1 MRRTHVI
8 AVIALTLSA
17 TVSPAGSTSASTSAE
32 HHRPSAVGRDA
43 AADRALRRADA
54 VLDGVGTGDDATL
67 ALRDLARALPSLD
80 PAERQ
85 RANALLARPTSQTDP
100 YGDTYRAP
108 AKRTC
113 SDSVELCVHWVSRT
127 SDAPPSRTW
136 VNRTLDI
143 LEQTWA
149 AELGAPLNYRRPA
162 RDGTRGDD
170 SRFDVYLKDVGVNG
184 VYGYCVPER
193 RTNAS
198 RWAASGYCVL
208 DDDFARSQ
216 FNQDRIVSLK
226 ATAAHE
232 FFHAVQFAYDYAE
245 DAWFMEATAT
255 WMEEQVFD
263 EVNDNRQYLPAGQLG
278 VPDLPL
284 DTFQNP
290 GAAHY
295 GNWVFFEYLSTRFG
309 SDVVRTAWRQAAAD
323 GGDRGRW
330 SMQAVKDALPI
341 GFRGVFGQYAASN
354 TAPSEDYPEGA
365 EWRAAPNSRKHDLTD
380 ADRKSRGSLVI
391 DHLAS
396 KNLRIRPGE
405 GVGADWDLRVTI
417 EGPPA
422 GTSPVANVL
431 VHKQDGSVG
440 PAMPVPLDATGDGTL
455 AVSFD
460 VRKVTITLANA
471 SSRYDCW
478 EGTAYSCRGIAT
490 DDDQR
495 FDYRVRALPPD

>member
-17 TVSPAGSTSASTSAE
+17 TVLPVGSTSASTSAE
-32 HHRPSAVGRDA
+32 QHRPSAVGRDA
-43 AADRALRRADA
+43 AAERALHRADA
-54 VLDGVGTGDDATL
+54 VLDGVGTGEDATL

-100 YGDTYRAP
+100 YGDVYRAP
-108 AKRTC
+108 SKRTC
-113 SDSVELCVHWVSRT
+113 SLEIEICVHWVSRT

-136 VNRTLDI
+136 VTRTMDI
-143 LEQTWA
+143 LEQAWA
-149 AELGAPLNYRRPA
+149 HEVGLLNYRRPA
-162 RDGTRGDD
+162 RDGNRGDD
-170 SRFDVYLKDVGVNG
+170 SKFDVYLKDVGVSG

-193 RTNAS
+193 TTTAS
-198 RWAASGYCVL
+198 RWTASGYCVL

-216 FNQDRIVSLK
+216 FDQDPIVSLK

-278 VPDLPL
+278 VPERPL

-295 GNWVFFEYLSTRFG
+295 GNWVFFEYLSERF
-309 SDVVRTAWRQAAAD
+309 DPEIVRTAWQAAAAD
-323 GGDRGRW
+323 GAKRGRF
-330 SMQAVKDALPI
+330 SMQAVKDALPV
-341 GFRGVFGQYAASN
+341 GFRGVFGRYAASN
-354 TAPSEDYPEGA
+354 TAPSLDYPEGDQ
-365 EWRAAPNSRKHDLTD
+365 WRAAPNSRKHVLSGADL
-380 ADRKSRGSLVI
+380 KSRGSLGI

-396 KNLRIRPGE
+396 KNVRINPGE
-405 GVGADWDLRVTI
+405 GVGAGWELRVTI
-417 EGPPA
+417 DGPPA
-422 GTSPVANVL
+422 GTSPVANIL

-440 PAMPVPLDATGDGTL
+440 PPMPVPLDATGAGTL
-455 AVSFD
+455 AVPFD

-471 SSRYDCW
+471 STRYDCW
-478 EGTAYSCRGIAT
+478 EGTAYSCRGIPT
-490 DDDQR
+490 DNAQR
-495 FDYRVRALPPD
+495 FDYRVRALPPG